1 MCVQT
6 HLRDT
11 FASPPVNVSQ
21 WGVVQGG
28 GVRAGC
34 EELVEGNALVFFAP
48 GLRQAVTVDL
58 DLRNARYLCVCVCV
72 CVCEYPCVCA
82 CVCNW
87 WWW

>member
-1 MCVQT
+1 MPWRCVCVQT

-58 DLRNARYLCVCVCV
+58 DLRNARYFVCVCPCVCVCV
-72 CVCEYPCVCA
+72 
-82 CVCNW
+82 
-87 WWW
+87 